1 MSEPRGETK
10 ADRYDR
16 RARDLLT
23 TVRAVPGDRWSA
35 PAPCEG
41 WTARSIPLHI
51 VETSRMF
58 LGFIDLPLEG
68 APSVDDDPAAAVAAA
83 TGEVLRV
90 LRDPQLAGTRFE
102 GLLGTSSFESSVDR
116 FLSFDLVV
124 HRWDLARAAGLADH
138 ERLDP
143 DDVRSLTEI
152 AHAFPPEG
160 MRGPKA
166 FGPEV
171 PVADDAD
178 EQTKLLA
185 FLGRRC

>member
-1 MSEPRGETK
+1 MTRETI
-10 ADRYDR
+10 ADRYAR
-16 RARDLLT
+16 RADDFLAAA
-23 TVRAVPGDRWSA
+23 RAVADDRWAA

-58 LGFIDLPLEG
+58 LGFIDLPLDG
-68 APSVDDDPAAAVAAA
+68 VPPVDDDPVAAA
-83 TGEVLRV
+83 GAATAEVVRV
-90 LRDPQLAGTRFE
+90 LRDPELATKTFE
-102 GLLGTSSFESSVDR
+102 GMLGTTSFESAADR

-138 ERLDP
+138 QRLDA
-143 DDVRSLTEI
+143 DDVRSLTET
-152 AHAFPPEG
+152 AHAFPAEG

-171 PVADDAD
+171 PVPDDAD

-185 FLGRRC
+185 FLGRRS

>member
-1 MSEPRGETK
+1 MRNETV
-10 ADRYDR
+10 ADRYER
-16 RARDLLT
+16 RAGDFVS
-23 TVRAVPGDRWSA
+23 TVRAVPGERWSA

-41 WTARSIPLHI
+41 WTARSVPLHV

-58 LGFIDLPLEG
+58 LGFIGLPLDG
-68 APSVDDDPAAAVAAA
+68 VPPVDADPAAAAGTA
-83 TGEVLRV
+83 TDEVLGV
-90 LRDPQLAGTRFE
+90 LRDPALAGQTFE
-102 GLLGTSSFESSVDR
+102 GRFGTSSFESAADR

-152 AHAFPPEG
+152 AHAFPAEG

-171 PVADDAD
+171 AVADDAD

-185 FLGRRC
+185 FLGRQS

>member
-1 MSEPRGETK
+1 MRNETI
-10 ADRYDR
+10 ADRYER

-41 WTARSIPLHI
+41 WTAASIPLHI

-58 LGFIDLPLEG
+58 LGFIGLPLDG
-68 APSVDDDPAAAVAAA
+68 VPSVDDDPAAAVDAA

-90 LRDPQLAGTRFE
+90 LRDPNAASTTFE
-102 GLLGTSSFESSVDR
+102 GLLGTTSFESAADR

-124 HRWDLARAAGLADH
+124 HRWDLARAAGLGDH

-152 AHAFPPEG
+152 AHAFPTEG

-171 PVADDAD
+171 AVADDAD

-185 FLGRRC
+185 FLGRHS